1 MFGSLKRLF
10 AGSSGESRQKV
21 RRAYIRRDGRGMPV
35 FRDVPLKSPR
45 KIRPQARGDNP
56 PVRPMAAIE
65 AAREKAGLTVYG
77 LATLSDVDET
87 YLRRL
92 LNGQRRN
99 PGRDT
104 LIFLGEALTHF
115 DDSFKRKHLEK
126 VLKNAGLRPLP
137 RKWTPREIEVR
148 YSPRTQIKDD
158 RGWE

>member
-1 MFGSLKRLF
+1 MFGSLRRLF
-10 AGSSGESRQKV
+10 AGSPDKPRQKV
-21 RRAYIRRDGRGMPV
+21 RREYIGRDGRGRPV
-35 FRDVPLKSPR
+35 FRDVMLRPR
-45 KIRPQARGDNP
+45 RPIRPQAQEP
-56 PVRPMAAIE
+56 LVRPMAAIE
-65 AAREKAGLTVYG
+65 AAREKADLTVYG
-77 LATLSDVDET
+77 LAILSDVDET

-99 PGRDT
+99 PSRDT
-104 LIFLGEALTHF
+104 LIFLGEALMQF